1 MISRT
6 CLRSATTSLTKKT
19 LQGLNDRVGFG
30 MFLLTLSVMV
40 VLFIFNLSLGDL
52 LYTTVSQMIGLNV
65 KAANLLSIYLSR

>member
-6 CLRSATTSLTKKT
+6 CLRSSTKTSLTKT

-40 VLFIFNLSLGDL
+40 VLFVFNVSLGEL
-52 LYTTVSQMIGLNV
+52 IYTTTSQMIGLNV
-65 KAANLLSIYLSR
+65 KVADLVSTILVR